1 MGIVF
6 HYQILPDT
14 YTNKIKKPI
23 IKLAL
28 KGNTPNAVNVIA
40 LLDSGADV
48 SVIPK
53 GLADFLNLKLSNK
66 DEAKGIGGKIVIWNS
81 EVEVRVSNGHENYK
95 FDMPIQVSEDDSVP
109 IIMGRKGFFDKFK
122 VIIDE
127 SSERVELKRLT
138 SRISKA

>member
-14 YTNKIKKPI
+14 YTNKIKKPVVR
-23 IKLAL
+23 LSL
-28 KGNTPNAVNVIA
+28 KGNTPTSVNVIA

-53 GLADFLNLKLSNK
+53 GLADFLNLKLHDK

-81 EVEVRVSNGHENYK
+81 EVEIRVSNGHENYNFK
-95 FDMPIQVSEDDSVP
+95 IPIQVSEDDSVP
-109 IIMGRKGFFDKFK
+109 IIMGRKGFFDKFR

-127 SSERVELKRLT
+127 SSERVELKRL
-138 SRISKA
+138 SSKVI